1 MRKIVKI
8 FNNGI
13 VWEVQGNMQINIPTI
28 ASEEIDVSEKTDS
41 EIETI
46 KKTERSKID
55 KVWLE
60 QDARCHAHECKESL
74 QNTKF

>member
-55 KVWLE
+55 KE
-60 QDARCHAHECKESL
+60 DR
-74 QNTKF
+74 